1 MKYLSRISQAHS
13 PPNHNALLHLSINC
27 THLHVISTLISLHTK
42 AHTSHQH
49 IVRSRFLRSGLML
62 LQLLTCVLTLIS
74 YLPPVSSPVCSSQLY
89 SIVCVS
95 KDLLKCVSPVQDC
108 EVCAPFPPSTSSCES
123 KGNSLITLI
132 ILLCLFIE
140 LVTHLHQLPAD
151 STDCNKTHLLYSNHL
166 SESASLTEDRTLTEE
181 YGRMSQPDP
190 FQELV
195 DNLRRV
201 LLTPTATPVPPVTNT
216 TSSSPSVIASPMAKP
231 APFTGVAEE
240 CKGFLLQCSLALEM
254 QPHLYTTDRAKIAF
268 IISLLTGRALQWAE
282 TIWAQSGTVTQSVNS
297 FIEHF
302 R

>member
-1 MKYLSRISQAHS
+1 MNILSRMSRISQAHS

-27 THLHVISTLISLHTK
+27 THLHVISILISLHTK

-49 IVRSRFLRSGLML
+49 IVRSRFIRSGL

-95 KDLLKCVSPVQDC
+95 KDLLECVSPVQDC

-166 SESASLTEDRTLTEE
+166 SESAS
-181 YGRMSQPDP
+181 
-190 FQELV
+190 
-195 DNLRRV
+195 
-201 LLTPTATPVPPVTNT
+201 
-216 TSSSPSVIASPMAKP
+216 
-231 APFTGVAEE
+231 
-240 CKGFLLQCSLALEM
+240 
-254 QPHLYTTDRAKIAF
+254 F
-268 IISLLTGRALQWAE
+268 IIMSY
-282 TIWAQSGTVTQSVNS
+282 I
-297 FIEHF
+297 HF
-302 R
+302 LITDYFCNFT